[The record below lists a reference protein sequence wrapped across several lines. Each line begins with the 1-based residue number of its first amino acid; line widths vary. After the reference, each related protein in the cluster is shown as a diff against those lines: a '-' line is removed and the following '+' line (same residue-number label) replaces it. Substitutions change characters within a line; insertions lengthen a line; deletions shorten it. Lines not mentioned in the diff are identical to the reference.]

1 MTDTLSAF
9 DATGD
14 ATDPM
19 FELLEATG
27 DNVVAI
33 RVGTGTPEGYDE
45 LYDLLI
51 EKTREHGSVHV
62 YEETPNW
69 TLSMYLSHLH
79 GVVPDLRSGPEF
91 NIDRYAAVGDSYW
104 IKLLYYQWK
113 VVAPVWPVDPNEMRL
128 YPTTE
133 RQNALEW
140 VTKGSPQTE
149 GGEN

>member
-1 MTDTLSAF
+1 MTDMERSAF

-69 TLSMYLSHLH
+69 TLSMYLSPLH
-79 GVVPDLRSGPEF
+79 GVVPDLRSGPQF
-91 NIDRYAAVGDSYW
+91 NSHRYVQAGDS
-104 IKLLYYQWK
+104 
-113 VVAPVWPVDPNEMRL
+113 A
-128 YPTTE
+128 
-133 RQNALEW
+133 
-140 VTKGSPQTE
+140 
-149 GGEN
+149 